1 MFAALLVA
9 AALSQ
14 PAPPAEAR
22 RPALDDDTVRRLID
36 ALKDPDFEVRQ
47 NLAAALAKTGPRV
60 VPLLRE
66 ALKDKLV
73 ERRSG
78 AAYALGLLGDAARPA
93 LPELLDALS
102 DPDPDVRRQ
111 ASYAVVRVV
120 PAGRAAPAPT
130 ATDGVL
136 RR

>member
-102 DPDPDVRRQ
+102 DPDTDVRRQ